1 MKLTRLTI
9 NCRTFQMSTIGPWTD
24 MEGHAGLWVGS
35 FPALQPLI
43 RILSYKL
50 GLRTALES
58 YGGNNAASNSH
69 TANTNRGVSNSWAV
83 TVPGKSGYVKNGGG
97 IDLDEYVLE
106 WGKDLLI
113 YAFNSRRLP

>member
-1 MKLTRLTI
+1 
-9 NCRTFQMSTIGPWTD
+9 

-58 YGGNNAASNSH
+58 YGGPGAASNSH
-69 TANTNRGVSNSWAV
+69 TANTNRGVSGSWAV

-106 WGKDLLI
+106 CGKDLLI